1 VDTETGQVKI
11 RSYVAVDDVG
21 VVVNPVIVEGQ
32 VHGGLA
38 QGIAQ
43 ALYEEAAYDA
53 DGNLLTT
60 TLADYLIPSA
70 ADLPTFV
77 TERTETPST
86 TNPLGVKGVGEA
98 GTIASTPAVVDAVID
113 ALRPLGVTD
122 VQMPCTAERVW
133 RADAVQALS
142 GGGDDAKVIAGGQ
155 SLLPLLRLRLAYP
168 ELLVDIG
175 GLGELTGVRDA
186 GDALV
191 IGAMT
196 THYSLIRDPLIREH
210 CGLIAA
216 TAATVADPAVRHRGT
231 IGGSLAHADPA
242 GDLPA
247 VIAALDGTLLATGP
261 GGEREI
267 AAADFFVDYLTTA
280 LAPGEILTAIR
291 VPKLGLGW
299 GYHYEK
305 FQPTAQAWAI
315 VGVAALARRDNGH
328 VAEARIGLTNMGTVP
343 VRARAAEAAA
353 AGAEASRPALAAAAA
368 TADEGTDPPSDLR
381 AAADYRRHLARVLT
395 GRALAGAAGV

>member
-1 VDTETGQVKI
+1 MIPAKFDYVRPLSLAEAVQV
-11 RSYVAVDDVG
+11 
-21 VVVNPVIVEGQ
+21 
-32 VHGGLA
+32 
-38 QGIAQ
+38 
-43 ALYEEAAYDA
+43 
-53 DGNLLTT
+53 
-60 TLADYLIPSA
+60 LAD
-70 ADLPTFV
+70 
-77 TERTETPST
+77 
-86 TNPLGVKGVGEA
+86 
-98 GTIASTPAVVDAVID
+98 
-113 ALRPLGVTD
+113 
-122 VQMPCTAERVW
+122 
-133 RADAVQALS
+133 
-142 GGGDDAKVIAGGQ
+142 GGDDAKVIAGGQ

-175 GLGELTGVRDA
+175 GLGELAGVRDA
-186 GDALV
+186 GDALE

-196 THYSLIRDPLIREH
+196 TMYSLIRDPLIREH
-210 CGLIAA
+210 VGLIAA
-216 TAATVADPAVRHRGT
+216 AAATVADPAVRHRAT

-247 VIAALDGTLLATGP
+247 VISALDGTLVATGP

-267 AAADFFVDYLTTA
+267 APADYFVDYLTTA
-280 LAPGEILTAIR
+280 LGPDEILTAIR
-291 VPKLGLGW
+291 VPKLGPGW

-315 VGVAALARRDNGH
+315 VGVAALARRNNGH

-368 TADEGTDPPSDLR
+368 NADEGTDPPSDLR

-395 GRALAGAAGV
+395 GRALAEPPGFRGAGQATGSARGTHRARRG